1 MTMELLP
8 GEPFGQGPGSH
19 GGTVSARIHFSYWSD
34 PLCIW
39 ALVAQQKLERVLVEL
54 GERIRVDY
62 RIVPVFGSVPW
73 RFTQGAWAKDG
84 VAGRVLATRKIAA
97 EGGRKDV
104 SGECWQRAMPSTSW
118 SPAAAIKA
126 VFALEDG
133 RGEEFGPLYQRALR
147 ERFFVDEKDISQR
160 NVQLEVAEALALP
173 RGPIERRLDDG
184 SALAA
189 VWEDHAEKER
199 LHIQGSP
206 TYVFDGGRAM
216 LYGNF
221 DYGILRS
228 TVEELI
234 RGAGP
239 GGSAC

>member
-1 MTMELLP
+1 MP
-8 GEPFGQGPGSH
+8 G
-19 GGTVSARIHFSYWSD
+19 RLKFSYWSD

-39 ALVAQQKLERVLVEL
+39 ALVAQQKLDRVLAEL
-54 GERIRVDY
+54 GQHVRVDY
-62 RIVPVFGSVPW
+62 RVVPIFGSVPW
-73 RFTQGAWAKDG
+73 RFAEGPWAKDG
-84 VAGRVLATRKIAA
+84 VDGRVLATHRIA
-97 EGGRKDV
+97 EQGGRGDV
-104 SGECWQRAMPSTSW
+104 SGECWKRAMPASSW
-118 SPAAAIKA
+118 APAMAIKA
-126 VFALEDG
+126 VFALDDGHNEDV
-133 RGEEFGPLYQRALR
+133 GPNYQRALR
-147 ERFFVDEKDISQR
+147 ERFFVGEANIALR
-160 NVQLEVAEALALP
+160 AVQLEVAETLALP

-199 LHIQGSP
+199 LRIQGSP

-228 TVEELI
+228 TVEELV
-234 RGAGP
+234 RGARP